1 MPMTVKTI
9 PPFFNDNTAAP
20 PPFPPMLTNQLELYG
35 NTSHSCLLTDKVNNT
50 VTTNTVTTAIT
61 ISKDKPTQRLRTTR
75 SSSPYMKKV
84 TATRSSLPYAKKVTF
99 SRRSQTRSPSHA
111 LSHASMVSTSEESD
125 CSSESDNDDN
135 DDTSSMLSEDSKI
148 PKPPGE
154 PGHPGRGGYN
164 LEIALDW
171 NQKSFAKLKKL
182 THHLINEHLNITKCA
197 SAQNPALI
205 NVIRT
210 KAIDAFPDL
219 EAYSN
224 CWPINDIIMMR
235 LKYTS
240 SHAWHKEIEMA
251 AGKGKKA
258 KGSVRSEFTV
268 SDNG

>member
-148 PKPPGE
+148 PKASWGTWPPWKEVVTTSKLHLTE
-154 PGHPGRGGYN
+154 PEMH
-164 LEIALDW
+164 L
-171 NQKSFAKLKKL
+171 QKL
-182 THHLINEHLNITKCA
+182 
-197 SAQNPALI
+197 
-205 NVIRT
+205 

-235 LKYTS
+235 LK
-240 SHAWHKEIEMA
+240 
-251 AGKGKKA
+251 
-258 KGSVRSEFTV
+258 
-268 SDNG
+268 